1 LPVFFIVKFIHAQ
14 LTFRM
19 DRILKTI
26 GIVILIILGGYLIW
40 RFSFLFVYFIIAAII
55 SFVGHPIVMFFDK
68 IRIGKSHFPHGLSA
82 FFTLLLILG
91 CLFSLIAIFV
101 PLIFQEAQSIAR
113 IDIKKV
119 SLALQGPL
127 SAIQDEMNRF
137 GLIPADKTLQDLIAE
152 NAKSLIN
159 ITSVTNFLNGLL
171 GFAGSFFIDLFSIF
185 FIAFFFLKDDHLFE
199 NIVLLV
205 LPEKYSEPT
214 HKVFI
219 NSIKLLRRYFTGVII
234 EIIGG
239 ITLITFGFL
248 MLGIENA
255 LLLGFLGGLINIIPY
270 LGPIIGTAMGLT
282 LGFTGAIAAG
292 EYSTFASLA
301 LKIALV
307 VFGIHFLDTMLYQPI
322 IYSKSVK
329 AHPLEIFIVILIGGS
344 LGGIIGMLIAVPSYT
359 LLRVIAREFFYK
371 FRVVEK
377 LTKNI

>member
-1 LPVFFIVKFIHAQ
+1 
-14 LTFRM
+14 M

-40 RFSFLFVYFIIAAII
+40 RFSFLFVYFIISAII
-55 SFVGHPIVMFFDK
+55 SFVGHPIVLFFDK
-68 IRIGKSHFPHGLSA
+68 IRIGKYHFPHGISA
-82 FFTLLLILG
+82 LITLLLILG

-101 PLIFQEAQSIAR
+101 PLIFQEAQAIAR
-113 IDIKKV
+113 IDLKKV
-119 SLALQGPL
+119 SSELQGPL
-127 SAIQDEMNRF
+127 SSIEVEMNRF
-137 GLIPADKTLQDLIAE
+137 GLIPAGKTLQELIAE

-159 ITSVTNFLNGLL
+159 ITSVTNFLNGML

-185 FIAFFFLKDDHLFE
+185 FIAFFFLKDDQLFE
-199 NIVLLV
+199 NMVLMV
-205 LPEKYSEPT
+205 LPEKYSGPT

-234 EIIGG
+234 EIFGG
-239 ITLITFGFL
+239 MGLITIGFL
-248 MLGIENA
+248 ILGVENA

-270 LGPIIGTAMGLT
+270 LGPILGTAMGLT

-292 EYSTFASLA
+292 EFSTFSSLA
-301 LKIALV
+301 IKIAIV

-329 AHPLEIFIVILIGGS
+329 AHPLEIFVVILIGGS

-377 LTKNI
+377 LTRNI